1 MKQHIRAQ
9 TPSGL
14 QDSELQSE
22 EVGVSAVGASPES
35 STHHTGPK

>member
-1 MKQHIRAQ
+1 MKQLIRAQ

-35 STHHTGPK
+35 YTHHTGPK